1 MSDGEGAA
9 VNSRLAI
16 REMPGVNAQDSTA
29 MAARDGCVDERLIA
43 VREDVLHDV
52 EHAVG
57 NLLQRMH
64 HAARSAGTEMGAHGE
79 RLGERLEGALT
90 DLERLLD
97 LLFGYVSPVDV
108 ELKPTDA
115 ERVAESLAAHLR
127 GQGVEVA
134 VAGVPAIRVLADP
147 RALGRSFQLLVES
160 RSWAGP
166 FAVAVIHDVAAERVE
181 FTVRGAAESTPP
193 GAQGALAA
201 AVAGR
206 LIDLQGGELRQEAGG
221 GCAVTLPVAG

>member
-1 MSDGEGAA
+1 MSGNEGAA

-16 REMPGVNAQDSTA
+16 RDMPGGNAKDSTA
-29 MAARDGCVDERLIA
+29 MAARDACVDERLIA

-64 HAARSAGTEMGAHGE
+64 HAARSAHTEMGAHGE
-79 RLGERLEGALT
+79 RLEAALT

-166 FAVAVIHDVAAERVE
+166 FAVAVMHDAAAERVE

>member
-1 MSDGEGAA
+1 M
-9 VNSRLAI
+9 NSRLVI
-16 REMPGVNAQDSTA
+16 FDMPGGNANDSTA
-29 MAARDGCVDERLIA
+29 VAPRDERVVDERLVA

-64 HAARSAGTEMGAHGE
+64 HAARSARAEMGPHGE
-79 RLGERLEGALT
+79 RLSVALT

-108 ELKPTDA
+108 DLKPTDA
-115 ERVAESLAAHLR
+115 ERVAESLAAQLR
-127 GQGVEVA
+127 GQGGEVA
-134 VAGVPAIRVLADP
+134 VAAVPAVRVLADP
-147 RALGRSFQLLVES
+147 RALGRSFQLLAES
-160 RSWAGP
+160 RTWGGS
-166 FAVAVIHDVAAERVE
+166 FVVAVAHDVAAERVE
-181 FTVRGAAESTPP
+181 FTVRGAADATPP
-193 GAQGALAA
+193 SAAGALAV

-206 LIDLQGGELRQEAGG
+206 LIDLQGGELRQDSD

>member
-1 MSDGEGAA
+1 MRD
-9 VNSRLAI
+9 
-16 REMPGVNAQDSTA
+16 MPGGKVHDS
-29 MAARDGCVDERLIA
+29 AAAAPGGRADERLVA
-43 VREDVLHDV
+43 VREGVLNDV

-64 HAARSAGTEMGAHGE
+64 HAARSARTEMGAHGE
-79 RLGERLEGALT
+79 RLQAALT

-108 ELKPTDA
+108 DLRPTEA
-115 ERVAESLAAHLR
+115 ERVAESLAAQLR
-127 GQGVEVA
+127 GQGMTVRIGA
-134 VAGVPAIRVLADP
+134 VPSVRVLADP

-160 RSWAGP
+160 RSWADAG
-166 FAVAVIHDVAAERVE
+166 AIEVGLIHDPVAGRVE
-181 FTVRGAAESTPP
+181 FAVRGAGEA
-193 GAQGALAA
+193 GALGAPGALAA

-206 LIDLQGGELRQEAGG
+206 LIELQGGELQQDGR